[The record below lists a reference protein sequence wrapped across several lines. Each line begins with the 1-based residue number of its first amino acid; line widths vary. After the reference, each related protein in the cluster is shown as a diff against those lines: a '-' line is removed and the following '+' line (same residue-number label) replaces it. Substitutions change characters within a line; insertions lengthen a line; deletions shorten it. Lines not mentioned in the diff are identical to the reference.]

1 MILFEKCLMYI
12 FRVNVVLGIIGYIR
26 FIYFFYLKKSFKT
39 LYPINSSDHGMSKNS
54 YETAL
59 ESNVY
64 HTNKPIKNFFNY
76 FGKFRGD
83 RTNLLCYPLKSL
95 GFINFQKSKVL
106 SVGPRLES
114 EIFTLISNG
123 FRMKNIKAIDLQSY
137 SSLIDLGDMLKMP
150 YEDNT
155 FDVLFAGWVIAYTD
169 KVKDAISE
177 FIRVSKNGAIICI
190 GISHKPDIQLSKV
203 PLKSSEEIISY
214 FNDSLNEVYFKFHP
228 NDQSFIKTKNQI
240 STPRSIIVL
249 SIKK

>member
-1 MILFEKCLMYI
+1 MILFEKCLRYVFKLNI
-12 FRVNVVLGIIGYIR
+12 VLGIVAYLR
-26 FIYFFYLKKSFKT
+26 FIYFFYFKKSFKT

-64 HTNKPIKNFFNY
+64 HTNKPIINFFNY
-76 FGKFRGD
+76 FGKFRGN

-106 SVGPRLES
+106 AVGPRLES

-123 FRMKNIKAIDLQSY
+123 FRLKNIKAIDLQSY

-150 YEDNT
+150 YENNS
-155 FDVLFAGWVIAYTD
+155 FDLLFAGWVIAYTD
-169 KVKDAISE
+169 NVKDAISE

-214 FNDSLNEVYFKFHP
+214 FGKNLNEVYFKFHP
-228 NDQSFIKTKNQI
+228 NDESFIATQNQI